1 MHLIMTMV
9 LIMMMEIVI
18 MINKR
23 HEYKYKI
30 NAAQARVIKGVLDPL
45 LKYDKHSDNGYYDI
59 HSLYFDDIDD
69 KAYMDKLNGV
79 NKRAKFRIRYYNND
93 LSYINLEKKSKAN
106 GLGSKQKL
114 RLSEDEVKLILNNQ
128 IDFLLNKG
136 NLGIEFYCQ
145 IKTMILRPKV
155 IISYRRLAYYYPYG
169 NVRITIDDNLTTQR
183 NINEFL
189 ECKFCPIPIDE
200 NAILEVKYDAYLPDF
215 IAKVLSKNLSLIAY
229 SKYQKG
235 RNVDLGE
242 NL

>member
-1 MHLIMTMV
+1 
-9 LIMMMEIVI
+9 

-45 LKYDKHSDNGYYDI
+45 LKYDKHSDNGYYI
-59 HSLYFDDIDD
+59 VRSLYFDDINDQ
-69 KAYMDKLNGV
+69 AYMDKLNGV
-79 NKRAKFRIRYYNND
+79 NKRFKYRIRYYNND
-93 LSYINLEKKSKAN
+93 LNFINLEKKSKEN
-106 GLGSKQKL
+106 GLGSKKKL
-114 RLSEDEVKLILNNQ
+114 ALSVDEVKLILDNKIN
-128 IDFLLNKG
+128 FLLEKG
-136 NLGIEFYCQ
+136 DFGIEFYTQ

-169 NVRITIDDNLTTQR
+169 NVRITIDDNMVSEH
-183 NINEFL
+183 NIKHFFDN
-189 ECKFCPIPIDE
+189 FCPLSIDD

-215 IAKVLSKNLSLIAY
+215 IAQVLSKNLSLTAY

>member
-1 MHLIMTMV
+1 MTMV
-9 LIMMMEIVI
+9 LIMMMVIVI

-23 HEYKYKI
+23 HEYKYRI

-45 LKYDKHSDNGYYDI
+45 LKYDKHSDNGYYI
-59 HSLYFDDIDD
+59 VRSLYFDDINDQ
-69 KAYMDKLNGV
+69 AYMDKLNGV
-79 NKRAKFRIRYYNND
+79 NKRFKYRIRYYNND
-93 LSYINLEKKSKAN
+93 LNFINLEKKSKEN
-106 GLGSKQKL
+106 GLGSKKKL
-114 RLSEDEVKLILNNQ
+114 ALSVDEVKLILDNK
-128 IDFLLNKG
+128 IDFLLEKG
-136 NLGIEFYCQ
+136 DFGIEFYTQ

-169 NVRITIDDNLTTQR
+169 NVRITIDDNMVSEH
-183 NINEFL
+183 NIKHFFDN
-189 ECKFCPIPIDE
+189 FCPLSIDD

-215 IAKVLSKNLSLIAY
+215 IAQVLSKNLFLTAY